1 MYHKGSFMSLKMLKA
16 AVAGLVLS
24 VSGFANAG
32 LIDVKSITISNAL
45 GQPLQVSE
53 IIAWGTVSNSDLAL
67 SSLGA
72 TAVATGYLT
81 GFEGSCY
88 FAAADC
94 VLDGSGPH
102 SYWDSPYTY
111 HGSSASDIL
120 TITLGSISELS
131 HFTIF
136 GRTDVASRDLY
147 NVSFLNSDKDVLYTA
162 SVDARVNSIGRI
174 DLPNTNVPEPSTLA
188 IFALGIMGL
197 ASRRFKKQ

>member
-102 SYWDSPYTY
+102 SYWDSPYT
-111 HGSSASDIL
+111 
-120 TITLGSISELS
+120 ITLGSISELS